1 VKCRLDKPSLGSVER
16 LFTGEQAFSHD
27 GAPPLHYRATRV
39 FGGMSQQKLLNQ
51 VRMIQQ
57 KRVLPAKAEMHD
69 IAIALGKVLQKD
81 NGVAAKLYR
90 LSNS

>member
-1 VKCRLDKPSLGSVER
+1 
-16 LFTGEQAFSHD
+16 
-27 GAPPLHYRATRV
+27 
-39 FGGMSQQKLLNQ
+39 
-51 VRMIQQ
+51 MIQQ
-57 KRVLPAKAEMHD
+57 KRMLPAKAKVHD

>member
-1 VKCRLDKPSLGSVER
+1 MG
-16 LFTGEQAFSHD
+16 H
-27 GAPPLHYRATRV
+27 
-39 FGGMSQQKLLNQ
+39 QKLLNQ